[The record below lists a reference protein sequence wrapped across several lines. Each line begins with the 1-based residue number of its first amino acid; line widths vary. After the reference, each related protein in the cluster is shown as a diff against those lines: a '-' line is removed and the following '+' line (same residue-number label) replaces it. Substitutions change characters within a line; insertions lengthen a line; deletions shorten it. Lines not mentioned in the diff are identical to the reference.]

1 MELKFSRNVW
11 KIVISNDTSPS
22 QKFPIPIQILI
33 FTDPEYHRNYT
44 SEKRER
50 EREKD
55 KSETISFRG
64 SSPIVFHDLGRGR
77 CEKQMV
83 GREREQKKR
92 RENVVSQR
100 CLNAVYNADK
110 NNEKKIEI

>member
-1 MELKFSRNVW
+1 MENRNFERYIA
-11 KIVISNDTSPS
+11 KSKISNSNPNS
-22 QKFPIPIQILI
+22 YFYGSS
-33 FTDPEYHRNYT
+33 EYHRNYT

-55 KSETISFRG
+55 KSETICFRG